1 MAPIRELRPPSAAPG
16 VGEPTPVPSAGVEAE
31 PQHGGGSLITLTGVA
46 VDVERSPVLRDLHLT
61 LTAGAAV
68 GIRGAN
74 GAGKTTLL
82 QLAATVRR
90 PVRGIARVLGAD
102 LRSAPPPEVRRAI
115 CLVGHEP
122 GLYPQ
127 LTLRENLRFVAD
139 LHGSRPTAV
148 ETALQEVGLARAA
161 DRRAD
166 QCSQG
171 MVKRADLARAL
182 ISRPTLLLLDEP
194 HAGLDPAASELVD
207 FLLAE
212 VRERGGAA
220 LVVSHDRDRL
230 QEMVDAVFELRDG
243 GLVPLGLRQ

>member
-1 MAPIRELRPPSAAPG
+1 MTWVSASPSRARCSS
-16 VGEPTPVPSAGVEAE
+16 TPRTRD
-31 PQHGGGSLITLTGVA
+31 GSLITLTRVA
-46 VDVERSPVLRDLHLT
+46 VDVDRSPVLRDLDLRLT
-61 LTAGAAV
+61 PGAVV

-82 QLAATVRR
+82 QLAATVLR
-90 PVRGIARVLGAD
+90 PVSGNARVLGAD
-102 LRSAPPPEVRRAI
+102 LRSAPSPEVRRAI

-127 LTLRENLRFVAD
+127 LSLRENLRFVAD
-139 LHGSRPTAV
+139 LHGGRPVAV
-148 ETALQEVGLARAA
+148 ETALRQVGLARAA
-161 DRRAD
+161 DRRVD
-166 QCSQG
+166 RCSQG

-182 ISRPTLLLLDEP
+182 ISKPALLLLDEP
-194 HAGLDPAASELVD
+194 HAGLDATATELVD

-230 QEMVDAVFELRDG
+230 QEMVDDVRELRG
-243 GLVPLGLRQ
+243 GRLLPLEGVR